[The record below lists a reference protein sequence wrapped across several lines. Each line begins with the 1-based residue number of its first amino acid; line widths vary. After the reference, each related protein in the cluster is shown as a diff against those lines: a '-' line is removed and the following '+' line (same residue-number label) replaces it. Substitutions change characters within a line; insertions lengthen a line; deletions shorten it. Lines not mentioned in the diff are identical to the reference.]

1 MVEFLFVLLS
11 SCRLSVSKFDDTVSK
26 FQLYMVDLIHCY
38 TSRLSD
44 FQLEGTLR
52 TTGIWYTQFQFSPE
66 FAFCK
71 LYPTPHQK
79 EKKRKIQLSHGS
91 KVLEMEPLLSCL
103 LFLPPCQVW
112 GRLVLGAPDSICES

>member
-79 EKKRKIQLSHGS
+79 EKKGKIQLSHGS
-91 KVLEMEPLLSCL
+91 KVSGNGTSFILPLVSS
-103 LFLPPCQVW
+103 PMPGVGQT
-112 GRLVLGAPDSICES
+112 GAWSS